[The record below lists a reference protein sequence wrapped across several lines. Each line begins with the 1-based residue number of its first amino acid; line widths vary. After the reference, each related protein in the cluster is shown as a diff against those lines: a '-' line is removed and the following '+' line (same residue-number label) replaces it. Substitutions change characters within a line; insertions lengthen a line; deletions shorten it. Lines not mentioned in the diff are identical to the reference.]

1 MFDALFDQFWTLTFS
16 GIALG
21 FIYVLIAMGYTMV
34 YGVLRMINFA
44 NSEIFMVGA
53 FATVM
58 VSKYVFKLSNDV
70 IPPSNIKLFLV
81 ILCCIGASMLASALL
96 AFLVELVAYRHLRN
110 RTTNRIAPL
119 ISAIGIGIV
128 ISEIVRI
135 LTGARTQFSPNIIP
149 KKALATFQGAEIR
162 LDNTITIIAGLILF
176 IILDRFIKY
185 SRLGKGI
192 RAVSMD
198 EDSAKL
204 MGVNLNRVIS
214 LTFIIG
220 GLMTGAAGFFY
231 VNVYENVKFNMGFS
245 LGLAAFT
252 AAVIG
257 GIGNIRGAFFG
268 GISLGLV
275 EIYASAIIGT
285 QWKPVTVFIILI
297 LILLFKPNG
306 IFGEAVQKTRV

>member
-1 MFDALFDQFWTLTFS
+1 MFDILIQQFWSLTIS
-16 GIALG
+16 GVALG
-21 FIYVLIAMGYTMV
+21 FIYVLISMGYTMV

-53 FATVM
+53 FASVI
-58 VSKYVFKLSNDV
+58 VSRDVFHYTNDS
-70 IPPSNIKLFLV
+70 IPPSGGKLALV
-81 ILCCIGASMLASALL
+81 TACSLL
-96 AFLVELVAYRHLRN
+96 AAMLTSSFVAFMVELIAYRNLRN
-110 RTTNRIAPL
+110 RTSNRIAPL
-119 ISAIGIGIV
+119 ITAIGMSII

-135 LTGARTQFSPNIIP
+135 MTKARAIFAPRIIEKQTLFVFHGADV
-149 KKALATFQGAEIR
+149 R
-162 LDNTITIIAGLILF
+162 LDNTITIIAGLALF
-176 IILDRFIKY
+176 IALERFIKL

-231 VNVYENVKFNMGFS
+231 VNVYENVKYNMGFS

-268 GISLGLV
+268 GISLGLL
-275 EIYASAIIGT
+275 EIYASAIVGT
-285 QWKPVTVFIILI
+285 QWKPVTVFVILI

-306 IFGEAVQKTRV
+306 LFGEAVQKTRV

>member
-1 MFDALFDQFWTLTFS
+1 MFDTLIHQFWSLTFS
-16 GIALG
+16 GLALG
-21 FIYVLIAMGYTMV
+21 FIYVCIAMGYTMV

-44 NSEIFMVGA
+44 NSEIFTVGA
-53 FATVM
+53 FATM
-58 VSKYVFKLSNDV
+58 IVSKYVFDFSTEM
-70 IPPSNIKLFLV
+70 IPPSNLKLLFV
-81 ILCCIGASMLASALL
+81 ILCCLAASMLTSGLL

-110 RTTNRIAPL
+110 RTSNRIAPL

-135 LTGARTQFSPNIIP
+135 LTRARTQFSPNIIP
-149 KKALATFQGAEIR
+149 KKVLFTFQGGEIR
-162 LDNTITIIAGLILF
+162 LDNTVTILAGLVLF
-176 IILDRFIKY
+176 IILERFIKL

-214 LTFIIG
+214 LTFILG

-231 VNVYENVKFNMGFS
+231 VNVYENVKYNMGFS

-275 EIYASAIIGT
+275 EIYASAIVGT
-285 QWKPVTVFIILI
+285 QWKPVTVFLILI

-306 IFGEAVQKTRV
+306 IFGEAIQKTRV